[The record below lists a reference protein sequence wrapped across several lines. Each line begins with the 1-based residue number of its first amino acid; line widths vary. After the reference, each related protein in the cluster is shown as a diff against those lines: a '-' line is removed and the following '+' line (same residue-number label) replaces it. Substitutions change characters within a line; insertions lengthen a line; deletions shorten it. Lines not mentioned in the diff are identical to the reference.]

1 MDPMFDLTDK
11 VAVITGGSRGLGR
24 EMVLAF
30 AQRGAHVV
38 IASRKHE
45 ACETLA
51 AQVRQHSD
59 RRALA
64 YGCHV
69 GKWDELDGL
78 VDAAYGE
85 FGRVDILVNNAGMSP
100 LYPTPTSITEELFD
114 KVFAINARAP
124 FRLAALMG
132 ERMVRDGGGSIINVS
147 STASIRPEGSVIPYA
162 GAKAALNAMTIAL
175 ADAYAPSVRVN
186 AILPGPFRTD
196 IADHWTDEMR
206 AGPGVPL
213 RRIGEPHEIIG
224 AALYLASSASSFTTG
239 ALLRVDGGVTRTP

>member
-11 VAVITGGSRGLGR
+11 VALVTGGSRGLGR

-45 ACETLA
+45 SCETLA
-51 AQVRQHSD
+51 TEVRHSTGQ
-59 RRALA
+59 RALA

-69 GKWDELDGL
+69 GKWSELDGL
-78 VDAAYGE
+78 VAAAYDE
-85 FGRVDILVNNAGMSP
+85 FGHVDILVNNAGMSP
-100 LYPTPTSITEELFD
+100 LYPTPTAVTEELFD

-124 FRLAALMG
+124 FRLAALVG
-132 ERMVRDGGGSIINVS
+132 ERMVQHGGGSIINIS
-147 STASIRPEGSVIPYA
+147 STASIRPDRSVIPYA
-162 GAKAALNAMTIAL
+162 GAKASLNAMTIAL
-175 ADAYAPSVRVN
+175 ADAYAPTVRVN

-213 RRIGEPHEIIG
+213 QRIGEPSEIVG
-224 AALYLASSASSFTTG
+224 AALFLASAASSFTTG